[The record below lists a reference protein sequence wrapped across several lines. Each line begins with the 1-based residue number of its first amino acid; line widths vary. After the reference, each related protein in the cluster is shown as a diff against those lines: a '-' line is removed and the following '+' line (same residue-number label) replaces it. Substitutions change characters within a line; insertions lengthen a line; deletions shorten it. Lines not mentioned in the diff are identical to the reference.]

1 MLRTAL
7 TSVAIAVLGGL
18 SAAWLTGGFEFFT
31 AEGARRH
38 AVEVQPVPAP
48 PAVLLGQGV
57 TGLGLPSLLASPGH
71 VTIVSFIY
79 TRCPGI
85 CRALGSSFQ
94 QLQEA
99 VSARA
104 LHRAD
109 GSADYSATH
118 SVRLLS
124 ISFDPGSDDLEQLGR
139 YARLWRADPQHWRI
153 ATVSDAAQLQ
163 RLLKAWQVVVVPDGL
178 GGFEHNAALLVV
190 DEQARLVR
198 IFDDTQGDAALAF
211 ARSLLR
217 PAPHSQLL

>member
-7 TSVAIAVLGGL
+7 TSVAIAVMGGL

-38 AVEVQPVPAP
+38 AVALQPVPAP
-48 PAVLLGQGV
+48 PATLLGQGV
-57 TGLGLPSLLASPGH
+57 TGLGLPSLLARPGQ

-99 VSARA
+99 VSAPA

-109 GSADYSATH
+109 GSPDYSANH

-139 YARLWRADPQHWRI
+139 HARLWRADPQLWRI
-153 ATVSDAAQLQ
+153 ATVPDTAELQ

-217 PAPHSQLL
+217 PAPHNQLL